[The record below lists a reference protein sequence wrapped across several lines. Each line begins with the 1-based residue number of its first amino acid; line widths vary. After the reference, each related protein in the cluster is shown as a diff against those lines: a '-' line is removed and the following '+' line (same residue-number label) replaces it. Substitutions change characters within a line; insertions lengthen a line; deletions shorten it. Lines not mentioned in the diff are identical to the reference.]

1 MALPGIIQ
9 AAPDEALGFD
19 CDSVVSLDAAEQF
32 VAQGYQFCLRYLS
45 YNDMQGPNDLT
56 FAEANDIL
64 AAGLGLM
71 AVQHVMPEGWAP
83 TAALGQTYGA
93 NAANNA
99 AAVGFPPG
107 VNVWCDLEGVN
118 PGSQPQDVIDYC
130 NAWYGAVAA
139 AGFVPGLYVA
149 YDAILSGQQIY
160 DLAFEHY
167 WQSAGAVPML
177 PQRGYQMSQL
187 LYDPLINGINIDQ
200 DTTQTDAKGGQALWL
215 IAGAG

>member
-1 MALPGIIQ
+1 
-9 AAPDEALGFD
+9 
-19 CDSVVSLDAAEQF
+19 
-32 VAQGYQFCLRYLS
+32 
-45 YNDMQGPNDLT
+45 
-56 FAEANDIL
+56 
-64 AAGLGLM
+64 
-71 AVQHVMPEGWAP
+71 
-83 TAALGQTYGA
+83 
-93 NAANNA
+93 
-99 AAVGFPPG
+99 
-107 VNVWCDLEGVN
+107 VN